1 MSIKNLSDNTYEVEK
16 NSPTTFQLS
25 RSLTILVYQLLN
37 SGKLCEV
44 KIIISC
50 LIENWDEWL
59 DKTLTILKF
68 SYYCT
73 RLGVYKAI
81 VAGVFLIML
90 CKGYDLEY
98 LKLKLIELLL
108 ILLNKNTIINW
119 IINVKIRPT
128 NI

>member
-1 MSIKNLSDNTYEVEK
+1 EKLTYYISTVALI
-16 NSPTTFQLS
+16 NYFS
-25 RSLTILVYQLLN
+25 LVYQLLN

-50 LIENWDEWL
+50 LIENWDDWL
-59 DKTLTILKF
+59 DKTLTMFKIFLLL
-68 SYYCT
+68 
-73 RLGVYKAI
+73 LGVYKVI

-108 ILLNKNTIINW
+108 ILLNKNTS
-119 IINVKIRPT
+119 
-128 NI
+128 